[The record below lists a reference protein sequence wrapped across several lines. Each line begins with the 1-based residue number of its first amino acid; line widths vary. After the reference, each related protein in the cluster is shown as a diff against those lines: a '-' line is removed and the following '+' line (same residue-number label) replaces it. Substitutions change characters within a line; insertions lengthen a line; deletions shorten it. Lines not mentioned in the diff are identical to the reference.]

1 MQWVIEVES
10 GVNWSIV
17 CHCGSEEEAGSRAR
31 YFRPMQ
37 CFSGREIRI
46 RQLREVSFRRARV
59 EWRPS
64 VSQFELALPL
74 VWLSLLAITLMSA
87 CVAIGWLLP

>member
-10 GVNWSIV
+10 GVGWSIV
-17 CHCGSEEEAGSRAR
+17 CHCGSEEEAGSRAQ

-46 RQLREVSFRRARV
+46 RQLH
-59 EWRPS
+59 
-64 VSQFELALPL
+64 
-74 VWLSLLAITLMSA
+74 
-87 CVAIGWLLP
+87 